1 MDFSAQQAHAV
12 AVTEAYLHEYFA
24 QLPTQPSPLLAAMR
38 YASLNG
44 GKRVRPLLVQLVAH
58 MLDVPQ
64 HQYAPLMAAIEC
76 IHAYS
81 LIHDD
86 LPSMDDDDLRRGQ
99 PTCHIQ
105 FDEGM
110 AILAG
115 DALQTMAFDV
125 VLHNDDLPETSKVA
139 CLKILSQ
146 ASGFHGM
153 CGGQAIDLA
162 HTDRAI
168 DLATLEQLHRLK
180 TGALLNACVAMPMA
194 LCPSISDNDAKHL
207 LHFAQLIGLAFQ
219 VQDDILDV
227 TSSSETLGKPSGSD
241 EAANKSTFPA
251 LLGLQGAQDYL
262 ATLLTQALSALEQIP
277 YNSNPLQ
284 DFAQY
289 IIKRNY

>member
-1 MDFSAQQAHAV
+1 MDFSERQAQAV
-12 AVTEAYLHEYFA
+12 ASTEAQLNAYFA
-24 QLPTQPSPLLAAMR
+24 NLPEQPSPLSAAMR

-44 GKRVRPLLVQLVAH
+44 GKRLRPLLIQLVAQ
-58 MLDVPQ
+58 MLSVPKE
-64 HQYAPLMAAIEC
+64 QYTPLMAAIEC

-86 LPSMDDDDLRRGQ
+86 LPAMDDDDLRRGQ

-125 VLHNDDLPETSKVA
+125 VLHNNDLTANNKVA
-139 CLKILSQ
+139 CLQILSQ

-162 HTDRAI
+162 HTDSDI
-168 DLATLEQLHRLK
+168 DLPTLEQLHRLK
-180 TGALLNACVAMPMA
+180 TGALLNACVAMPVA
-194 LCPSISDNDAKHL
+194 LCPSINDNDAEHL

-227 TSSSETLGKPSGSD
+227 TSNSETLGKPSGSD

-262 ATLLTQALSALEQIP
+262 ATLLSQALSALEQIP